1 MYSFAFMIP
10 IMWILVI
17 ECNLIRR
24 NQHIWIGLVGVHGM
38 LSIKMLVHGALKKV
52 LKGIYTGLLHG

>member
-1 MYSFAFMIP
+1 MIP